1 MIFPGGRP
9 SMAGVFSMLSEDVE
23 IRLGSTEYA
32 ALSDVVKGSG
42 KTYKMVENSKRNKF
56 NPKNSQFFDAF
67 PGHID
72 D

>member
-1 MIFPGGRP
+1 MIYPGGRP
-9 SMAGVFSMLSEDVE
+9 SMVGVFSMLSEDVE

-42 KTYKMVENSKRNKF
+42 KTYKMVENSKINNF
-56 NPKNSQFFDAF
+56 NPSNSQFFDDF
-67 PGHID
+67 PGHKD